1 MQYASPWQDDAAYAV
16 SHRCPL
22 LHDVMPIC
30 VKTLNWT
37 KDRTSRVCTRC
48 PLLRTMPSRLT
59 ASTRTTMRVFSA
71 PPDACLYRSPGRHQ
85 TSSQPSVV
93 RPDALV
99 RNPRS
104 RGSQTR
110 RTSLD
115 VSSMPASRDALGPEN
130 IEVPDFF
137 AAWPN
142 LMCVRGGVR
151 IPACKISDSVPVA
164 LASIPAAQ
172 PPSRRGCCRRGQ
184 HQAALRSSSVAWT
197 WT

>member
-1 MQYASPWQDDAAYAV
+1 MVFEAHDAAMHLPGRTMPRMLFHTDAV
-16 SHRCPL
+16 SSM
-22 LHDVMPIC
+22 MPIC

-71 PPDACLYRSPGRHQ
+71 PLPPHACLYRSPGAYRHQ

-130 IEVPDFF
+130 M
-137 AAWPN
+137 N
-142 LMCVRGGVR
+142 CR
-151 IPACKISDSVPVA
+151 IFSLPGPI
-164 LASIPAAQ
+164 
-172 PPSRRGCCRRGQ
+172 
-184 HQAALRSSSVAWT
+184 
-197 WT
+197 